1 MRGSTRD
8 SLFTALCVGSGAAG
22 LLLAAT
28 LLALGPLPPL
38 LPLVLFGALSIF
50 AEHRSLIHESGA
62 STSAGLMVATAA
74 IVVFVAIGG
83 PAGPVIV
90 AGLGALYLEHLR
102 SFRSEGMW
110 KLVLYN
116 IGGFALPAG
125 AALTVYALIATHV
138 TMTPVMLAL
147 VSVPVALVYSTVN
160 LLLLTP
166 AASLRTGERMRDVFL
181 EMRATYAQSIPFA
194 LLGVFVGRL
203 YLEVG
208 PIMVPLLVAPI
219 LIARQAFSSYV
230 DLKRNNDATVHTLI
244 RALEAKDRYTAGH
257 VERVARFALYVGE
270 QLGFSA
276 ARRERLRFAA
286 LMHDVGKLVVP
297 NHLLN
302 KPGRLTAEEFA
313 QVREHEHISVEIL
326 SRIDFLSPVAESASG
341 DFSSFDT
348 VDVDTDAA
356 IEPFIV
362 AVADAFDAM
371 TSTRSYRRA
380 LPMDLAF
387 QELRDKAGTQ
397 FHPRVVEAL
406 IASIEARGEQYGA
419 GHETNVEEFAVPPPS
434 AGLGSAGLGD
444 LVSDQSHST
453 GAA

>member
-8 SLFTALCVGSGAAG
+8 ALFTALCVTSGAAG
-22 LLLAAT
+22 LALAALLLAR
-28 LLALGPLPPL
+28 GPAPAL
-38 LPLVLFGALSIF
+38 LPLVLLGALSIF

-62 STSAGLMVATAA
+62 STSAGLMVHTAA
-74 IVVFVAIGG
+74 IVVFVAEGG

-102 SFRSEGMW
+102 SLRRDGMW

-125 AALTVYALIATHV
+125 AAMAAYAWIADQVALTPLV
-138 TMTPVMLAL
+138 LAL
-147 VSVPVALVYSTVN
+147 VSVPVALVFSTVN
-160 LLLLTP
+160 LVLLVP
-166 AASLRTGERMRDVFL
+166 AASLRTGEPVRDVFL
-181 EMRATYAQSIPFA
+181 EMRATYAQAIPFA

-203 YLEVG
+203 YLDVG
-208 PIMVPLLVAPI
+208 PVMVPILVAPI
-219 LIARQAFSSYV
+219 LIARQAFTSYV
-230 DLKRNNDATVHTLI
+230 ELKRGNDATVQTLI

-257 VERVARFALYVGE
+257 VERVARFALYVAE
-270 QLGFSA
+270 ELGFSS
-276 ARRERLRFAA
+276 ARRERLRSAA

-313 QVREHEHISVEIL
+313 EVRAHEHVSVEIL
-326 SRIDFLSPVAESASG
+326 SRIDFLAPVAESASG
-341 DFSSFDT
+341 DFSSFDQIG
-348 VDVDTDAA
+348 VHGDVP

-362 AVADAFDAM
+362 AAADAFDAM

-380 LPMDLAF
+380 LPMEVAF
-387 QELRDKAGTQ
+387 DELRAKAGTQ
-397 FHPRVVEAL
+397 FHPRVVDAL
-406 IASIEARGEQYGA
+406 ITAIEKRGEKYGA
-419 GHETNVEEFAVPPPS
+419 GHETNVEEFAVPPPT
-434 AGLGSAGLGD
+434 AGVGSAGLGD
-444 LVSDQSHST
+444 LAAEHSHST